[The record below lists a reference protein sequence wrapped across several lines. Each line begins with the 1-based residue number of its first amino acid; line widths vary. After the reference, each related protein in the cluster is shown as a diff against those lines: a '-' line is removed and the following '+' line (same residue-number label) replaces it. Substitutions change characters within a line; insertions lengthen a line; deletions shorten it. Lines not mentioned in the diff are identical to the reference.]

1 MARKDQYGF
10 GAGLHGAGTQQ
21 LRLTTSHE
29 RLAQMLILT
38 TLYLERVDIHCVH
51 MNALMTDSMERNA
64 LGVCS

>member
-38 TLYLERVDIHCVH
+38 TLYLKVVPII
-51 MNALMTDSMERNA
+51 
-64 LGVCS
+64 